1 VKSDRNIL
9 GLCGSLRRT
18 SSNKSLLEAAR
29 LLAPDGVTLT
39 LYEHLGDLPAFNPDI
54 ADDAQPQSVTDF
66 RAALARADAVII
78 SSPEY
83 VHSLPG
89 SLKNA
94 LDWLVGTSDL
104 VDKPVTLFN
113 ASPRATYAVAALN
126 EILTVMSGRLVSG
139 ASVTLQLSGRE
150 LDAAGI
156 VADEAFS
163 AEIRRGLNELLK
175 TIDT

>member
-1 VKSDRNIL
+1 MTHEIF
-9 GLCGSLRRT
+9 GICGSLRRT
-18 SSNKSLLEAAR
+18 SSNKSLLEAAA
-29 LLAPDGVTLT
+29 LLVPEGATLT
-39 LYEHLGDLPAFNPDI
+39 LYEDMGELPAFNPDI
-54 ADDAQPQSVTDF
+54 ADDAQPTSVTAF
-66 RAALARADAVII
+66 RAALARADVVII

-113 ASPRATYAVAALN
+113 ASPRATFAVAALN
-126 EILTVMSGRLVSG
+126 EILTVMSGRLVSE
-139 ASVTLQLSGRE
+139 ASITLQLSGRD

-156 VADEAFS
+156 VTDPVFS
-163 AEIRRGLNELLK
+163 AEISRGLSELLK
-175 TIDT
+175 TIEA